1 MKLAIVQDGPVFNNL
16 KESIAKTCAHIE
28 AAAKE
33 KADLIVFG
41 ESWLSG
47 YPVWL
52 DVCKD
57 VNLWDHEPI
66 KSVWADMFNNSVDVS
81 SDELNPIKKL
91 LAENNMYATIG
102 INEKVLNGKGNN
114 TIYNSLLIIND
125 SGQLINH
132 HRKLMPTYTE
142 KLVHGLGDGAGLNS
156 VDTPFGRLGGLI
168 CWEHWMPLTRQAM
181 HDQGEDLHIGVWPFA
196 KGMHH
201 LASRT
206 YAIEGRCHV
215 VAVGQ
220 IMHKDELPNG
230 MAISDSIE
238 IDSTG
243 LLLRGGSAIY
253 GPDGESIIEPIY
265 NKRKLIYSE
274 LDLKTNTKEYMNL
287 AVSGHYQRPDVF
299 GFEVN
304 KKR

>member
-1 MKLAIVQDGPVFNNL
+1 MKIAIVQDGPVFNKL
-16 KESIAKTCAHIE
+16 KESVAKTCAHIE
-28 AAAKE
+28 AAARE
-33 KADLIVFG
+33 NVDLIVFG

-52 DVCKD
+52 DVCKE

-66 KSVWADMFNNSVDVS
+66 KSIWAKMFNSSVDIS
-81 SDELNPIKKL
+81 SEELNPIKQL
-91 LAENNMYATIG
+91 LKENKMYATIG
-102 INEKVLNGKGNN
+102 INEKVLSGKGNN

-156 VDTPFGRLGGLI
+156 VKTPFGRLGGLI

-220 IMHKDELPNG
+220 IMHMNELPNG
-230 MAISDSIE
+230 MNISDSIK

-243 LLLRGGSAIY
+243 LLLKGGSAIY
-253 GPDGESIIEPIY
+253 GPDGEPIIKPVY
-265 NKRKLIYSE
+265 NERKVIYSE
-274 LDLKTNTKEYMNL
+274 LDLRTNTKEYMNL
-287 AVSGHYQRPDVF
+287 AVSGHYQRPDIF

>member
-1 MKLAIVQDGPVFNNL
+1 MKIAIVQDSPAFNKL
-16 KESIAKTCAHIE
+16 KESVAKTCAHIE
-28 AAAKE
+28 AAARE
-33 KADLIVFG
+33 NVDLIVFG

-52 DVCKD
+52 DVCKE

-66 KSVWADMFNNSVDVS
+66 KSIWAKMFNSSVDIS
-81 SDELNPIKKL
+81 SEELNPIKQL
-91 LAENNMYATIG
+91 LKENKMYATIG
-102 INEKVLNGKGNN
+102 INEKVLSGKGNN

-156 VDTPFGRLGGLI
+156 VKTPFGRLGGLI

-220 IMHKDELPNG
+220 IMHMNELPNG
-230 MAISDSIE
+230 MNISDSIK

-243 LLLRGGSAIY
+243 LLLKGGSAIY
-253 GPDGESIIEPIY
+253 GPDGEPIIKPVY
-265 NKRKLIYSE
+265 NERKVIYSE
-274 LDLKTNTKEYMNL
+274 LDLRTNTKEYMNL
-287 AVSGHYQRPDVF
+287 AVSGHYQRPDIF